1 MAMTPD
7 PATSAAAAA
16 AAPLNVE
23 ALRKDFP
30 LLERTVNGRPIVYLD
45 AAASALQPRSVID
58 AMTNYY
64 ETTHANVHRGVYAT
78 AEEATARYERSRVVA
93 GRFIGAPDPA
103 HEVVFAKN
111 TTEALN
117 LVAQSWGRAN
127 LRAGDAVLLTE
138 MEHHA
143 NIVPWMILSEELGG
157 LDLRYIPI
165 DGDGRL
171 VLDDL
176 DRLMDGVKVVGL
188 STMSNVLGTIPP
200 VRHITDVA
208 HAAGALVVADG
219 AQLVPHSP
227 VDVRDLG
234 VDFIA
239 FSAHK
244 MMGPTGIGVLWGRA
258 ELLDAMPPFLGG
270 GGMILDVKLDSFKA
284 APPPARFEAGT
295 PPIAEAVGLTAAI
308 SYLNDI
314 GMDRIRAHELALT
327 NYALERLDE
336 KLGSDV
342 QVFGPPAGED
352 RGGVVSLAYR
362 DVHAHDLAQV
372 LDQFGVCVRPG
383 HHCAK
388 PLMRRLGVQATAR
401 ASLSLFSDEHDIEVL
416 IEGLLEAGRLFG

>member
-1 MAMTPD
+1 MTP
-7 PATSAAAAA
+7 PATPAGAS

-30 LLERTVNGRPIVYLD
+30 LLARTINGRPIVYLD

-58 AMTNYY
+58 AMTHYY

-78 AEEATARYERSRVVA
+78 AEEATALYERARLAA

-103 HEVVFAKN
+103 HEVVFTKN
-111 TTEALN
+111 TTESLN
-117 LVAQSWGRAN
+117 LVAHSWGRAN

-143 NIVPWMILSEELGG
+143 NIVPWMIISEELGG
-157 LDLRYIPI
+157 LDIRYIPI
-165 DGDGRL
+165 DDDGRL

-176 DRLMDGVKVVGL
+176 DTLVDGVKLVGI
-188 STMSNVLGTIPP
+188 TAMSNVLGTIPP
-200 VRHITDVA
+200 LAQVAEVA
-208 HAAGALVVADG
+208 HRAGAIVVADG
-219 AQLVPHSP
+219 AQLVPHAP
-227 VDVRDLG
+227 VDVGALG
-234 VDFIA
+234 VDFLA
-239 FSAHK
+239 YSAHK
-244 MMGPTGIGVLWGRA
+244 TMGPTGLGVLWGRA
-258 ELLDAMPPFLGG
+258 ELLDAMGPFLGG
-270 GGMILDVKLDSFKA
+270 GGMILDVKLDSFRA

-295 PPIAEAVGLTAAI
+295 PPIAEAVGLTAALA
-308 SYLNDI
+308 YLSDI
-314 GMDRIRAHELALT
+314 GMDRIRAHERALT
-327 NYALERLDE
+327 DHALGRLDE

-342 QVFGPPAGED
+342 RVFGPPAGED
-352 RGGVVSLAYR
+352 RGGVLSLAYR